1 MSTSAAPSAAVP
13 PLRVLVVDD
22 DPVARGRA
30 REVVEGEPDLVVVG
44 ECADGESAVALIGAA
59 RPDLVLLDVQMP
71 GLDGFG
77 VVARV
82 GAVAM
87 PPVIFTSAYAEFA
100 VRAFEA
106 YALDY
111 VLKPFDDARLRQ
123 ALERVRR
130 EVATRRTAASVS
142 AGASNAGA
150 PVDAEGDDLDERD
163 DAPGMTATSAGA
175 ADPTLAGALAGT
187 LAADPRLQALLELL
201 SRPAPPRYPDA
212 LAIRAGAQYA
222 VVRVAEVDW
231 IEADGNYA
239 RVYVNKR
246 PRLVSKS
253 LATLERDVLDPAR
266 FARVHRST
274 IVNLARVAAV
284 EPGLHG
290 DFELVL
296 HDGTRLAC
304 SRRYRDRLEAR
315 LYFTT

>member
-1 MSTSAAPSAAVP
+1 MSTSAVPSAAA

-22 DPVARGRA
+22 DPLARGRA
-30 REVVEGEPDLVVVG
+30 REVVEAEPDLVVVG

-82 GAVAM
+82 GAAAM

-130 EVATRRTAASVS
+130 EVATRRAASAPAGDVHAVGGS
-142 AGASNAGA
+142 LDEQDDETSGAAAAGAGGAGA
-150 PVDAEGDDLDERD
+150 GV
-163 DAPGMTATSAGA
+163 
-175 ADPTLAGALAGT
+175 ADPPLAGALVGT